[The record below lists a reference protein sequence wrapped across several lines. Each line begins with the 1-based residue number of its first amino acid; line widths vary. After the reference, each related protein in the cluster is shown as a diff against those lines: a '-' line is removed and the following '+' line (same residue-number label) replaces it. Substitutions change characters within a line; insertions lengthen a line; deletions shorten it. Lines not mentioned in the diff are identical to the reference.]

1 MGLLATVL
9 VCFLMTSSTAS
20 AEMERIAIPTDQG
33 MSLHWW
39 PKLFPVP
46 GWHHEREQSLQ
57 LGVNA
62 LAPDGAT
69 CEDADTVM
77 YAKAAYK
84 PREPDTKSLDVFIE
98 KDKKAFLAR
107 SSAVVIK
114 EATFLT
120 TADGKRLR
128 SFTFFPT
135 GTGNWERVAYGEE
148 GEFYLVFAMS
158 SRSLN
163 GYKAALKA
171 YEQLVGRYKE
181 KP

>member
-1 MGLLATVL
+1 MGLLATAL

-20 AEMERIAIPTDQG
+20 AEMERIAIPTDRG

-114 EATFLT
+114 EAAFLT

>member
-69 CEDADTVM
+69 FEDAQTVM
-77 YAKAAYK
+77 YAKAAYR
-84 PREPDTKSLDVFIE
+84 PGEPDTTSGDVCSA
-98 KDKKAFLAR
+98 KDKKEFLAK
-107 SSAVVIK
+107 SPAGGVE
-114 EATFLT
+114 EAGWLA
-120 TADGKRLR
+120 TADGTRLR
-128 SFTFFPT
+128 AFAFFPR
-135 GTGNWERVAYGEE
+135 GTGHWERGAYG
-148 GEFYLVFAMS
+148 GA
-158 SRSLN
+158 
-163 GYKAALKA
+163 
-171 YEQLVGRYKE
+171 
-181 KP
+181 